1 MFEPVF
7 TIIIVAVL
15 IIALIFELYDPVIV
29 FFSAVALFV
38 LTGILDIQEA
48 AAGFTN
54 PGLITIA
61 ALFIIVGVIKKSNT
75 VLSFATG
82 LFGKAKQG
90 STSPLRVMLPVT
102 LFSAFINNI
111 PVTALFISI
120 VRNWSLK
127 NNISPSKYLLPL
139 SYAAIFGGLLTMI
152 GTSTNLLVNGLLLD
166 FDQPGLWMF
175 EITAVG
181 LPLAIA
187 GTVYMVTI
195 GHRLL
200 PDNEDLLKS
209 FGQKQKDYL
218 VQAIVESNSDLAGKT
233 VKNAGL
239 RNLKGLYLIEIVRNG
254 QVISPVRPD
263 EYIKEEDKLIFTGQV
278 ATIGQLIRSKP
289 GLKLETSSD
298 TVLNHYKTK
307 QAQLVEAVVS
317 ESFPFVDK
325 TIKESQ
331 FRSRYD
337 AAVVAVIRNGERIKE
352 KIGSIRLKAGDTL
365 LLLTGNNFTSIWGGA
380 KDFYLVSAVEEEDAH
395 DGKGK
400 FALAVFAIMLILA
413 TMHVLPLVTAAFFAV
428 AVLLLTRC
436 VNLKEANRAINWNVI
451 LIIGFALGVSRA
463 LVGSGAADLL
473 LSTLLPESIEPLWL
487 LVITFV
493 LTSTFAHI
501 ISNAAAA
508 ALVFPL
514 VFAAVTAMGYD
525 FRPFAMAIAAAAST
539 NFATPFGYQ
548 TNLMV
553 YGPGGYR
560 FKDYL
565 KVGMPLNILF
575 FVVAV
580 GLIPL
585 IWSF

>member
-317 ESFPFVDK
+317 ESFPSVDK

-400 FALAVFAIMLILA
+400 FALAVFAAMLILA

-473 LSTLLPESIEPLWL
+473 L
-487 LVITFV
+487 
-493 LTSTFAHI
+493 
-501 ISNAAAA
+501 
-508 ALVFPL
+508 
-514 VFAAVTAMGYD
+514 
-525 FRPFAMAIAAAAST
+525 
-539 NFATPFGYQ
+539 
-548 TNLMV
+548 
-553 YGPGGYR
+553 
-560 FKDYL
+560 
-565 KVGMPLNILF
+565 
-575 FVVAV
+575 
-580 GLIPL
+580 
-585 IWSF
+585 